1 MRITLQRDDMNSSKV
16 NVKKDEPW
24 YILGNHVIKT
34 ILVLESTRLF
44 IGILKSTNN
53 LLSWSAPHYTNS
65 LYSQD
70 LIRIFPFLLTLYMA
84 TFVIK

>member
-24 YILGNHVIKT
+24 HILGTHVIKT

-53 LLSWSAPHYTNS
+53 LLSWSAPHYTKS
-65 LYSQD
+65 LYNAVM
-70 LIRIFPFLLTLYMA
+70 FT
-84 TFVIK
+84 

>member
-1 MRITLQRDDMNSSKV
+1 MRITLQCDDMNSSKV

-24 YILGNHVIKT
+24 YILGTHVIKT

-65 LYSQD
+65 LYNAVMF
-70 LIRIFPFLLTLYMA
+70 I
-84 TFVIK
+84 